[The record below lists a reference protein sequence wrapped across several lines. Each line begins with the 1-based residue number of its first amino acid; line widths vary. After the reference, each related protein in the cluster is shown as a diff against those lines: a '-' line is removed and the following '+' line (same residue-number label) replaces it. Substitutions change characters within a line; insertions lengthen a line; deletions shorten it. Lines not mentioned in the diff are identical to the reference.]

1 MVLPGEQY
9 KELIMPAKFTVSG
22 SNTTISFEFTLP
34 TTKMISIVDVIAR
47 QIWGDRDSDS
57 VLYSSLTNQQKLDLL
72 FTGVRDYFMTHLY
85 RNASKIATNA
95 ARSDVNT
102 NQAL

>member
-1 MVLPGEQY
+1 
-9 KELIMPAKFTVSG
+9 MPAKFTVSG

-34 TTKMISIVDVIAR
+34 TTKMISIVDVIAKEL
-47 QIWGDRDSDS
+47 WGEDATEPGS
-57 VLYSSLTNQQKLDLL
+57 VLYSSLTNQQKLNLL
-72 FTGVRDYFMTHLY
+72 FAGVRDLLMTHLY
-85 RNASKIATNA
+85 RNANRIATDA